1 MTKEEFTN
9 LYNKEM
15 EELSHVE
22 SAINELGFQMNGE
35 VTKHDNCVYAFEHY
49 ARKHQSENN
58 NGFYYGY
65 VADKVADNWEKFM
78 SVCFELW
85 NFPKMS
91 KGSLEQF
98 YTYIYSAFE
107 MMEEGTF
114 TFEDYLDEQFQTY
127 LTNLAK
133 FFGNKITEDIYHTFS
148 EYLKSKNDWNE
159 DYFKC

>member
-1 MTKEEFTN
+1 MTKEEFTK

-15 EELSHVE
+15 EELSYVE
-22 SAINELGFQMNGE
+22 SAIDELGFQMDGVVN
-35 VTKHDNCVYAFEHY
+35 KHNNCLCAFERY
-49 ARKHQSENN
+49 ARNHQSEKN

-65 VADKVADNWEKFM
+65 VANKVVDVWDKFM

-91 KGSLEQF
+91 KGSLETF

-114 TFEDYLDEQFQTY
+114 TFKDYLDEQFQTY
-127 LTNLAK
+127 MTNLAK
-133 FFGNKITEDIYHTFS
+133 FFGNDITNDIFNTFV

-159 DYFKC
+159 DWFKC